1 MKGKNKMIKAIKL
14 LGIKRWLEWKREEL
28 TYKFKQRR
36 YWKAVKVLDEV
47 LERKLDQVNQEPK
60 QEMWKEHAEGL
71 RQAIEL
77 VEEDIPYLNPNY

>member
-1 MKGKNKMIKAIKL
+1 MIKAIKL

-36 YWKAVKVLDEV
+36 YCKAIEVIGEV
-47 LERKLDQVNQEPK
+47 LERKLDQVKAEPK
-60 QEMWKEHAEGL
+60 QEMWKEHAGSL

-77 VEEDIPYLNPNY
+77 VEEDIPYLDPNY